1 MAMLRGTKRVFF
13 PCLSAVLLG
22 IVPLPSNAAGPADYE
37 LLMQQK
43 SDGRVFDEKPWVE
56 MEALLPR
63 PPEPSGLVTI
73 DVGPVSNNKF
83 EIDEMSVTFGTDEV
97 VRYTLVV
104 TSSSGVRNVS
114 YEGMRCSTGERRLYA
129 FGRSD
134 GSWAKARNDAWIRIQ
149 ENKLNRHHAALY
161 KDYFCSAGGSV
172 MDTVEARRV
181 LRSGN
186 PAAVNRP

>member
-1 MAMLRGTKRVFF
+1 MGMLRGTRRGFCSWLLV
-13 PCLSAVLLG
+13 VLW
-22 IVPLPSNAAGPADYE
+22 ISLPSFAAGPADYE
-37 LLMQQK
+37 LMIQQK
-43 SDGRVFDEKPWVE
+43 NSGITFEEKPWIE

-63 PPEPSGLVTI
+63 PPEQSSLVLI
-73 DVGPVSNNKF
+73 NVGPVSNNKF
-83 EIDEMSVTFGTDEV
+83 EIDEMSVTYGADEV
-97 VRYTLVV
+97 IRYTLVV

-134 GSWAKARNDAWIRIQ
+134 GGWAKARNDAWVRIQ

-161 KDYFCSAGGSV
+161 KEYFCTTGGSV